1 MNRDEILKKAQSE
14 NKGRDEADL
23 DAQRRGAYIAYMVG
37 ICLLAVVE
45 LVEWLVFGRISCGA
59 IMAIFAMGFTAF
71 LIKYIVARKKH
82 ELIVTICYG
91 CLTVIFLIGW
101 ILRLTGGAA

>member
-23 DAQRRGAYIAYMVG
+23 DAQRRGTYIAYMVG
-37 ICLLAVVE
+37 IILLGVVE
-45 LVEWLVFGRISCGA
+45 TVEWLVFDRISYGA

-82 ELIVTICYG
+82 ELVVTIIYG
-91 CLTVIFLIGW
+91 CLTVIWLIDW
-101 ILRLTGGAA
+101 IFQLTGGAA